1 MPSDL
6 PAAIKHLDDHEL
18 EQLQAAVTA
27 EQQRRGKITPA
38 SEKTLSKRVEAAAV
52 SLTPGKLNAVLAAF
66 KAGVTPARIAREFGI
81 PQSDVRKVIA
91 GLSEKK
97 KP

>member
-1 MPSDL
+1 LPSDL

-38 SEKTLSKRVEAAAV
+38 SKKTLSKRVEAAAV

-91 GLSEKK
+91 GLSEKE

>member
-1 MPSDL
+1 
-6 PAAIKHLDDHEL
+6 
-18 EQLQAAVTA
+18 
-27 EQQRRGKITPA
+27 
-38 SEKTLSKRVEAAAV
+38 VEAAAV

-91 GLSEKK
+91 GLSEKE

>member
-91 GLSEKK
+91 GLSEKE